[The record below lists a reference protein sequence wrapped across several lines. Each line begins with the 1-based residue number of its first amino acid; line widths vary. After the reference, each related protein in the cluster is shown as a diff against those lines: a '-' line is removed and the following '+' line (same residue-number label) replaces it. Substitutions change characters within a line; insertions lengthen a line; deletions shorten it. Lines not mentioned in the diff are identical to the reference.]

1 MVFPCSRLTLRA
13 SEIVMD
19 SARKRPV
26 VSRRPQRNITPD
38 ATSVRAE
45 TKPVFAADSTSTSEE
60 SRGRPGRRSVEDRQR
75 AVLELMSGKATV
87 DQVARRMGVLPSTVE
102 GWRQDALAG
111 IKGALSRGNGK
122 STSAQAME
130 RKLRDLEKVVT
141 TLSIQKCLLE
151 NALETE
157 RGKRPTEPARSKR

>member
-1 MVFPCSRLTLRA
+1 MT
-13 SEIVMD
+13 
-19 SARKRPV
+19 
-26 VSRRPQRNITPD
+26 RRPRRKNTNPT

-45 TKPVFAADSTSTSEE
+45 STPTDEAENAEAGGE

-87 DQVARRMGVLPSTVE
+87 DQIARRLGVLPSTVE
-102 GWRQDALAG
+102 GWREDALAG
-111 IKGALSRGNGK
+111 IEEALRRGSGK
-122 STSAQAME
+122 SSSEQAME
-130 RKLRDLEKVVT
+130 RKVRDLEKVVT